1 MKGKAKE
8 KRTSGKAALTGKRNA
23 ALMRAL
29 YLKPEIY
36 KVRIKFPKE
45 PSFEIVLRA
54 RSHEAACQAAT
65 SEYKREHGIWPN
77 KQSGGRDPVIS
88 SYCGDAMVMKDPL
101 MRRFLV
107 TEVQMRDEGLPAKEI
122 RTFALAK
129 LGRKKK

>member
-1 MKGKAKE
+1 MKGKTKKE
-8 KRTSGKAALTGKRNA
+8 RTSKKTALPEKRNA

-29 YLKPEIY
+29 YRKPEIY

-54 RSHEAACQAAT
+54 RSHDAAGRAAT

-77 KQSGGRDPVIS
+77 KESDGRDPTITI
-88 SYCGDAMVMKDPL
+88 YCGDAMVMKDPL
-101 MRRFLV
+101 MRRFLF

-122 RTFALAK
+122 ETFALAK